1 MDSDNSENIEERDQF
16 ANNGGDALN
25 FDNEGMQDSEDVD
38 EEDEDE
44 DLQHNMRQESRKHE
58 GSG

>member
-1 MDSDNSENIEERDQF
+1 MDSDNSDNIEQRDQF

-44 DLQHNMRQESRKHE
+44 NLQQKAR
-58 GSG
+58 

>member
-1 MDSDNSENIEERDQF
+1 MDSDNSENIEQRDQF

-44 DLQHNMRQESRKHE
+44 NLQQKAR
-58 GSG
+58 